1 MAGEPIVKTIPL
13 SKTTKFIVD
22 NRGKTAPI
30 VASGIA
36 LIATNCV
43 TNSHLYPLRE
53 KLRFVSQETCNT
65 WFRAH
70 PQPGDILLTNKG
82 SQNGAVCLVP
92 DPVNFVIAQDMV
104 ALRPDAEVIDP
115 LFLFAALRSPEVQH
129 QIRNLDV
136 SGVIPHFKKGDFDK
150 LLLPYPDR
158 HTQEAIGQIYFHLS
172 AKIELNRR
180 TNETL
185 EAMARALFK
194 SWFVDFD
201 PVRAKA
207 EGRDAGLPQP
217 LADLFPARLIDSK
230 LGEIPEGWEVGS
242 LGTLGELAIGESA
255 TGGRTNPFLVRS
267 KQSACAE
274 LTSDTCAATDT
285 HRHHADGSSQQAS
298 NAEGW
303 TSAMFL
309 SPVPAQG
316 RRVDRFGCA
325 QASCCPW
332 GPVSTPTSASG
343 FAVVRSPRQST
354 STLGCTA

>member
-136 SGVIPHFKKGDFDK
+136 SGVIPR
-150 LLLPYPDR
+150 LL
-158 HTQEAIGQIYFHLS
+158 
-172 AKIELNRR
+172 
-180 TNETL
+180 
-185 EAMARALFK
+185 
-194 SWFVDFD
+194 
-201 PVRAKA
+201 
-207 EGRDAGLPQP
+207 
-217 LADLFPARLIDSK
+217 
-230 LGEIPEGWEVGS
+230 
-242 LGTLGELAIGESA
+242 
-255 TGGRTNPFLVRS
+255 
-267 KQSACAE
+267 
-274 LTSDTCAATDT
+274 
-285 HRHHADGSSQQAS
+285 
-298 NAEGW
+298 
-303 TSAMFL
+303 
-309 SPVPAQG
+309 
-316 RRVDRFGCA
+316 RRV
-325 QASCCPW
+325 
-332 GPVSTPTSASG
+332 T
-343 FAVVRSPRQST
+343 ST
-354 STLGCTA
+354 SSFFRIQIGTRRRQLARSTFTCPRRSN